1 MMERGAA
8 FDPHMVAVMRTAL
21 DEAWSSLAPEQKVNI
36 SQSAIA
42 ERILKLAAKGETD
55 PERLV
60 SRALQNIAVSHRSEQ
75 SGAKGVSE
83 EA

>member
-1 MMERGAA
+1 MERGAA

-42 ERILKLAAKGETD
+42 ERILKLAANRD
-55 PERLV
+55 HA
-60 SRALQNIAVSHRSEQ
+60 SR
-75 SGAKGVSE
+75 GAFFHVW
-83 EA
+83 